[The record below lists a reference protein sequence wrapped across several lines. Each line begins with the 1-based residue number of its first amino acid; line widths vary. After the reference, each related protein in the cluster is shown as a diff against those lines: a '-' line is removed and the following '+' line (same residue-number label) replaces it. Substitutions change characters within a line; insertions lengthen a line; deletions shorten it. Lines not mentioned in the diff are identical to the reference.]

1 MRRRFL
7 RIISGVSLLFLAAC
21 AKPHPFRVMPADP
34 NYLLRSPDSKDTPF
48 PEVLSHFTTVG
59 RGWVDLRPQMVLR
72 IETAYYQDGAPKRGL
87 AGYLGTEVAHF
98 RAVPKAGLQLGEVT
112 PLPQRPRNQAPVQQ
126 LVPQAQARYRYHR
139 FFNAVTFRGGDTR
152 GSVLL
157 GAKSKKEL
165 EDLGTRLLADPDAVC
180 AAASTHC
187 TVFPAATSVSMEM
200 EIMVN
205 GRPRTVLWGSL
216 LTNIAARPQH
226 LELKRPRGRRLTPIE
241 LDPMDVNALRLPLLP
256 GDRIQ
261 WD

>member
-1 MRRRFL
+1 MRKRFP
-7 RIISGVSLLFLAAC
+7 RIISGLPLLFLAAC
-21 AKPHPFRVMPADP
+21 AQPHSFRVMPAAP

-72 IETAYYQDGAPKRGL
+72 IETAYYQDGAARRGL

-98 RAVPKAGLQLGEVT
+98 RALPKAGLQLGEVQ
-112 PLPQRPRNQAPVQQ
+112 PLPQRPPNQAPVRQ
-126 LVPQAQARYRYHR
+126 LVPDKQTRYRYHR

-157 GAKSKKEL
+157 GAKSKQEL
-165 EDLGTRLLADPDAVC
+165 QGLGTRLLADPDAVC
-180 AAASTHC
+180 TPGAAHC

-200 EIMVN
+200 EIVVN
-205 GRPRTVLWGSL
+205 GTPRTILWGSL
-216 LTNIAARPQH
+216 LSGLAPRPKH
-226 LELKRPRGRRLTPIE
+226 VELRRLYGRRLTQVE
-241 LDPMDVNALRLPLLP
+241 LDPADPDALRLPLLP
-256 GDRIQ
+256 GDKIT